1 MALAVALTALAAGG
15 AAHLGHDGPSAGA
28 TTDLGRAVGGAARRG
43 GGHPGGRRALRPPR
57 CAGRRGSSSGWRQA
71 SFAGGVAVLLIA
83 VCSPLGGVAQQ
94 GLLSAHMLQHTLIG
108 AVAPL
113 LLLLGMPRAF
123 LEAVLSPAWRR
134 RPSGSSTR
142 SSPSRSGSL
151 GRSSGCSRPSTTR
164 CSRARRCGSSSRRPS
179 WSSGWSCGRRWWR
192 ASRTALVLH
201 GLEVRLHG
209 RRLGGRPFDRQR
221 LLVLGDAP
229 STTRTPP
236 PRRPGASRRSR
247 TRPTPGP

>member
-1 MALAVALTALAAGG
+1 MASGLL
-15 AAHLGHDGPSAGA
+15 
-28 TTDLGRAVGGAARRG
+28 RRRRRG
-43 GGHPGGRRALRPPR
+43 
-57 CAGRRGSSSGWRQA
+57 
-71 SFAGGVAVLLIA
+71 LLIA

-134 RPSGSSTR
+134 RPKVQHPLLAFPLWVAGTIVWLPAVHHQVLE
-142 SSPSRSGSL
+142 SPPLWVLQQASFLVL
-151 GRSSGCSRPSTTR
+151 GLVLWAPVVDLG
-164 CSRARRCGSSSRRPS
+164 
-179 WSSGWSCGRRWWR
+179 
-192 ASRTALVLH
+192 TALVLH

-221 LLVLGDAP
+221 LLVLGHAA
-229 STTRTPP
+229 STTPTPP
-236 PRRPGASRRSR
+236 PRGPGFRRSR
-247 TRPTPGP
+247 TRPTPAP